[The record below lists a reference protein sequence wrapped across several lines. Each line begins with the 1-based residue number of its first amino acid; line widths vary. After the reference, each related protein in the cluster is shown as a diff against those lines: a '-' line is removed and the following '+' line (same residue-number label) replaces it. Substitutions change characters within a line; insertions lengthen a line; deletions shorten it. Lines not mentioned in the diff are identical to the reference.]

1 MEKESV
7 PANSPSISEQNQKDT
22 IAEDTIAENNEKK
35 SESKEGGFF
44 KKVNSLQEKL
54 ESNEFDKG
62 YLKGV
67 SNLRLIILGLFSLIG
82 FIVVVYAILVAV
94 VGEQVVQVANVFFVV
109 TIVSISILVGTLV
122 YQIRGSAILN
132 NKQ

>member
-7 PANSPSISEQNQKDT
+7 PENSPSISEQNQK
-22 IAEDTIAENNEKK
+22 DTIAENNEKK

-44 KKVNSLQEKL
+44 KKVNSLQEKI

>member
-7 PANSPSISEQNQKDT
+7 SVNSPSTSEK
-22 IAEDTIAENNEKK
+22 NEKDK
-35 SESKEGGFF
+35 LVQSDEKKTESKEGGFF

-54 ESNEFDKG
+54 ESDEFDKG

>member
-1 MEKESV
+1 MEKESIS
-7 PANSPSISEQNQKDT
+7 ASNPSISEQAQKDT
-22 IAEDTIAENNEKK
+22 IPESKDKK
-35 SESKEGGFF
+35 LESKEGGFF
-44 KKVNSLQEKL
+44 KKVNDLQEKL

-62 YLKGV
+62 YLKGT

-132 NKQ
+132 TKE

>member
-7 PANSPSISEQNQKDT
+7 SVNSPSTSEK
-22 IAEDTIAENNEKK
+22 NEKDK
-35 SESKEGGFF
+35 LVQSDEKKTESKEGGFF

-54 ESNEFDKG
+54 ESDEFDKG

-67 SNLRLIILGLFSLIG
+67 TNLRLIILGLFSLIG

-94 VGEQVVQVANVFFVV
+94 VGERVVQVANVFFVV

-132 NKQ
+132 TKE

>member
-7 PANSPSISEQNQKDT
+7 PANSPSISEQNQK
-22 IAEDTIAENNEKK
+22 DTIAENNEKK

-132 NKQ
+132 NKH

>member
-7 PANSPSISEQNQKDT
+7 PEKSPSISEQNQK
-22 IAEDTIAENNEKK
+22 DTIAENNEKK

-132 NKQ
+132 NNQ

>member
-7 PANSPSISEQNQKDT
+7 PANSPSISEQNQK
-22 IAEDTIAENNEKK
+22 DTIAENNEKK

-122 YQIRGSAILN
+122 YQIRGSAILD

>member
-7 PANSPSISEQNQKDT
+7 SVNSPSISEKNEKDKL
-22 IAEDTIAENNEKK
+22 AENEEKK
-35 SESKEGGFF
+35 SQSKEGGFF

-54 ESNEFDKG
+54 ESDEFDKG

-67 SNLRLIILGLFSLIG
+67 TNLRLIILGLFSLIG
-82 FIVVVYAILVAV
+82 FIVVVYALLVAV
-94 VGEQVVQVANVFFVV
+94 VGERVVQVANVFFVV

-132 NKQ
+132 TKE

>member
-7 PANSPSISEQNQKDT
+7 PANSPSVSEQNQKD
-22 IAEDTIAENNEKK
+22 IIAENNEKK

>member
-22 IAEDTIAENNEKK
+22 IADNNEKK

>member
-7 PANSPSISEQNQKDT
+7 PENSPSISEQNQKDT
-22 IAEDTIAENNEKK
+22 VAENNEKK

-82 FIVVVYAILVAV
+82 FIVVVYAILEAV

>member
-7 PANSPSISEQNQKDT
+7 PENSASISEQNQK
-22 IAEDTIAENNEKK
+22 DTIAENNEKK

-109 TIVSISILVGTLV
+109 TIVSISVLVGALV

-132 NKQ
+132 YKE

>member
-7 PANSPSISEQNQKDT
+7 SVNSPSVSEKNEKDKL
-22 IAEDTIAENNEKK
+22 AENDEKK
-35 SESKEGGFF
+35 SQSKEGGFF

-54 ESNEFDKG
+54 ESDEFDKG

-67 SNLRLIILGLFSLIG
+67 TNLRLIILGLFSLIG

-94 VGEQVVQVANVFFVV
+94 VGERVVQVANVFFVV

-132 NKQ
+132 TKE

>member
-7 PANSPSISEQNQKDT
+7 PEKSPSISEQNQK
-22 IAEDTIAENNEKK
+22 DTIAENNEKK

-44 KKVNSLQEKL
+44 KKVNSLQEKI

>member
-22 IAEDTIAENNEKK
+22 IAENNEKE

>member
-7 PANSPSISEQNQKDT
+7 PENSPSISEQNQKDT
-22 IAEDTIAENNEKK
+22 VAENNEKK

>member
-7 PANSPSISEQNQKDT
+7 PANSLSISEQNQK
-22 IAEDTIAENNEKK
+22 DTIAENNEKK

>member
-7 PANSPSISEQNQKDT
+7 PENSPSISEQNQK
-22 IAEDTIAENNEKK
+22 DTIAENNEKK

>member
-22 IAEDTIAENNEKK
+22 IAENNEKK
-35 SESKEGGFF
+35 TESKEGGFF

-109 TIVSISILVGTLV
+109 SISILVGTLV

-132 NKQ
+132 NKH

>member
-7 PANSPSISEQNQKDT
+7 PANSPSISEQNQK
-22 IAEDTIAENNEKK
+22 DTIAENNEKK

>member
-7 PANSPSISEQNQKDT
+7 PEKSPSISEQNQK
-22 IAEDTIAENNEKK
+22 DTIAENNEKK

>member
-1 MEKESV
+1 MEKESI
-7 PANSPSISEQNQKDT
+7 PENSPSISEQNQK
-22 IAEDTIAENNEKK
+22 DTIAENNEKK

-109 TIVSISILVGTLV
+109 TIVSISILVGTSV

>member
-1 MEKESV
+1 MEKESIS
-7 PANSPSISEQNQKDT
+7 ANSPSISEQVQKDT
-22 IAEDTIAENNEKK
+22 IAENKDKK
-35 SESKEGGFF
+35 LESKEGGFF
-44 KKVNSLQEKL
+44 KKVNNLQEKL

-62 YLKGV
+62 YLKGT

-132 NKQ
+132 TKE

>member
-1 MEKESV
+1 MEKESIS
-7 PANSPSISEQNQKDT
+7 ANIPSISEQNKK
-22 IAEDTIAENNEKK
+22 ETIAENNQKK

-54 ESNEFDKG
+54 ESDEFDKG
-62 YLKGV
+62 YLKGT

-109 TIVSISILVGTLV
+109 TIVSISVLVGALV

-132 NKQ
+132 YKE

>member
-1 MEKESV
+1 MEKESI
-7 PANSPSISEQNQKDT
+7 PENSPSISEQNQK
-22 IAEDTIAENNEKK
+22 DTIAENNEKK

>member
-7 PANSPSISEQNQKDT
+7 PENSPSISEQNQK
-22 IAEDTIAENNEKK
+22 DTIAENNEKK

-109 TIVSISILVGTLV
+109 TIVSISILEGTLV

>member
-1 MEKESV
+1 M
-7 PANSPSISEQNQKDT
+7 
-22 IAEDTIAENNEKK
+22 
-35 SESKEGGFF
+35 F
-44 KKVNSLQEKL
+44 NSLQEKL

>member
-7 PANSPSISEQNQKDT
+7 SVNSPSISEKNEKDKL
-22 IAEDTIAENNEKK
+22 AENEEKK
-35 SESKEGGFF
+35 SQSKEGGFF

-54 ESNEFDKG
+54 ESDEFDKG

-67 SNLRLIILGLFSLIG
+67 TNLRLIILGLLSLIG

-94 VGEQVVQVANVFFVV
+94 VGERVVQVANVFFVV

-132 NKQ
+132 TKE